1 MGQLFEALG
10 KEAYKQVRRQEE
22 SLHGSLLKHY
32 KMVFLGGLV
41 AKNLAC
47 NSEDT
52 GSFPGW
58 GTKIPH
64 APESPCA
71 ATPEPVSHS

>member
-1 MGQLFEALG
+1 M
-10 KEAYKQVRRQEE
+10 
-22 SLHGSLLKHY
+22 
-32 KMVFLGGLV
+32 
-41 AKNLAC
+41 AKNLPC
-47 NSEDT
+47 DSEDA

-71 ATPEPVSHS
+71 VITESVNHS